1 MRTYRYCVLAPLVCK
16 VAEAGACTV
25 CDSAVG
31 QQVRAGI
38 LDGRFMHMLM
48 LTALPFPILAI
59 ASVLIF
65 MTMPDIEELS
75 ANPQSAAPAQNL

>member
-1 MRTYRYCVLAPLVCK
+1 MRTYRYCVLAPLLCI
-16 VAEAGACTV
+16 VADACACTV
-25 CDSAVG
+25 CDSATG

-38 LDGRFMHMLM
+38 LDGRFMHTLM

-59 ASVLIF
+59 ACVLIYLA
-65 MTMPDIEELS
+65 MPDMQELS